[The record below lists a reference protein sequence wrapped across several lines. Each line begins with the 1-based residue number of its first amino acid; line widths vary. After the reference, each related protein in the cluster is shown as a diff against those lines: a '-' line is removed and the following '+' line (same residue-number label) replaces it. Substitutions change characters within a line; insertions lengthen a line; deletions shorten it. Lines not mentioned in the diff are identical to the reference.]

1 MNKTEIIKLMKE
13 YDFVNNTKK
22 SFAKK
27 YNISSKTVSNYIKEF
42 GIKCK
47 KSGVNVDRN
56 RDIFGKFAYGL
67 SERNDTSSN
76 KNYNSNVKL
85 NKNDGSSSH
94 TNKKSLTFEEKLKY
108 VTTPIS

>member
-1 MNKTEIIKLMKE
+1 MNKTEIIKLIKE
-13 YDFVNNTKK
+13 YDFINNTKE

-42 GIKCK
+42 DIKCK
-47 KSGVNVDRN
+47 KSGVIVYRN
-56 RDIFGKFAYGL
+56 RDNFGKFAYGL

-76 KNYNSNVKL
+76 KNYNSDVKL
-85 NKNDGSSSH
+85 NKNDSSSRLV
-94 TNKKSLTFEEKLKY
+94 NKKPLTFEEKLKY